1 MQFSRRFAIAALL
14 SVSCVMAYAQE
25 RGTREEAK
33 AMTDAAFD
41 HIKKVGEEQA
51 YKDFT
56 TDKAKWVKKDMYV
69 QVYNN
74 ASINQAHGGNP
85 QLVGKDMTNVRDAN
99 GVNLVPDMIK
109 MAAKGG
115 GWVDYD
121 WPDPITKKVMAK
133 STYVRKQP
141 NGEGFVGVGVY
152 R

>member
-1 MQFSRRFAIAALL
+1 MRFSRRIAIAAVL
-14 SVSCVMAYAQE
+14 SVACVAGYAQE

-41 HIKKVGEEQA
+41 HIKKVGEAQA

-56 TDKAKWVKKDMYV
+56 NDKAKWVKKDMYV
-69 QVYNN
+69 QVYNSN
-74 ASINQAHGGNP
+74 AINQAHGGNP

-99 GVNLVPDMIK
+99 GVNLVPDMVK

-121 WPDPITKKVMAK
+121 WSDPITKKVMAK

-141 NGEGFVGVGVY
+141 NGEGFVGVGIY

>member
-1 MQFSRRFAIAALL
+1 MQLSRRYVIAALL
-14 SVSCVMAYAQE
+14 AGSCVMAYAQE

-33 AMTDAAFD
+33 SLTDSAFD
-41 HIKKVGEEQA
+41 HIKKVGEAQA

-56 TDKAKWVKKDMYV
+56 NDKANWVKKDLYV
-69 QVYNN
+69 QVYNGS
-74 ASINQAHGGNP
+74 AINQAHGANA
-85 QLVGKDMTNVRDAN
+85 QLVGKDMTNVRDVN

-121 WPDPITKKVMAK
+121 WPDPISKKIMAK